1 MKHSHLLI
9 IFILVFTSTTASATS
24 WPLDVLEISYQVDH
38 SDRIIAGNVSNI
50 EQFENHTVVTIK
62 VDEWLMNPLPE
73 DEIFV
78 ITEIGIGYE
87 LVGEPKFTENETV
100 ILMLEDINVSENRF
114 RVRWGEFGKHP
125 ISDKEAI
132 VREIA
137 KPEIPFLELT
147 GGLAALVTVFLIYY
161 WYSYRK

>member
-1 MKHSHLLI
+1 MKHSHLLT
-9 IFILVFTSTTASATS
+9 IFLLVFTSTTASATS
-24 WPLDVLEISYQVDH
+24 WPPEVLEISYQVDH
-38 SDRIIAGNVSNI
+38 SDRIIVGYVSNI
-50 EQFENHTVVTIK
+50 EQFGNHTVVTIK

-73 DEIFV
+73 EEIIV
-78 ITEIGIGYE
+78 VTEIGTGYE

-100 ILMLEDINVSENRF
+100 ILMLDDVNVSENRF
-114 RVRWGEFGKHP
+114 RVGWGEFGKHP

-132 VREIA
+132 SREIA

-161 WYSYRK
+161 WYRNRK